1 MKINSIVTVLDPVVT
16 TTTALADIH
25 TIDALACQGEAEAI
39 VRWRS
44 TAQVLSEQL
53 TQAAKSQGNPLDDY
67 DISRDCIRTQA
78 RAKSSVMLKT
88 PRSEI
93 CLH

>member
-1 MKINSIVTVLDPVVT
+1 MRVSTVKISSIVPVLGPVAT

-53 TQAAKSQGNPLDDY
+53 TQAAKSQGNPLDSY
-67 DISRDCIRTQA
+67 RISLDCFCTQCPCKIVSHA
-78 RAKSSVMLKT
+78 
-88 PRSEI
+88 
-93 CLH
+93 